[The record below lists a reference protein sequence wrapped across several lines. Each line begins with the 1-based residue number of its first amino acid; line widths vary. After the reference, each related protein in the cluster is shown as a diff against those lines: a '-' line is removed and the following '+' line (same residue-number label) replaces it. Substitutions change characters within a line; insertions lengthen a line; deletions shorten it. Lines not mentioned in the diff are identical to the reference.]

1 MRQFFLL
8 FALIVLLAGC
18 RGDDSSGRDVDSESG
33 SHSNAES
40 SSEPSGVTD
49 RLTGEIRETVH
60 QDGDDLI
67 TAGLGLEG
75 LLANAPEPADPLAP
89 TVAELRRL
97 AIYSSWRGLSALNPA
112 GGVGGLIDTLPS
124 QGGREF
130 MAFLTL
136 PERTHPARVL
146 LQLPD
151 NFDTDAPCL
160 VVAPASGSRG
170 VYGAVPMVAPWAL
183 PRGCAVVYT
192 DKGAGTDFFVF
203 ADNSG
208 VGLDGRRVSADS
220 AELGLHPAALDNAD
234 DTIAMAHAHSGD
246 HPEADWGDHV
256 LNAVMFGLQLLN
268 RELDTDISSINTQVI
283 AAGLSNGG
291 GAVLRAAERDEQ
303 GLIDG
308 VVAVMPNISAPGV
321 PHLFELGTLAA
332 LYQPCLLGDLDYTM
346 SLVLGNPLLAAGG
359 RQRCAALVA
368 AGQMDEAEPA
378 QARERLAAAGFDEA
392 ALGLAPVNVAL
403 DLWRAVAVTYA
414 SAYLGRGPLDMP
426 CGYQFSVASADPAQ
440 RQAWWATHSGIAP
453 GGGITLVDGMA
464 DGRDPALPGL
474 LCLRDLLTDQGE
486 DGQQLRAAIEATRA
500 TAQPSSIPIVIV
512 HGRDDGLIPPAL
524 TSRPWVTQARDNGA
538 TVAYWEVANAQH
550 FDALLAAPGVGERLV
565 PMLPYG
571 WYGLDHIQAVLDG
584 DRDLGQDRDIAT
596 TPAPAGQPL
605 QSENLG
611 LTSE

>member
-1 MRQFFLL
+1 VRQLFLL
-8 FALIVLLAGC
+8 SVLTVLLAGC
-18 RGDDSSGRDVDSESG
+18 GGDESRSGQ
-33 SHSNAES
+33 
-40 SSEPSGVTD
+40 VTNW
-49 RLTGEIRETVH
+49 LSGEIRKTVH
-60 QDGDDLI
+60 QEGDDLV

-75 LLANAPEPADPLAP
+75 LMANAPEPADPLAP
-89 TVAELRRL
+89 SADELRRL
-97 AIYSSWRGLSALNPA
+97 AIHASWRGLAALNPA
-112 GGVGGLIDTLPS
+112 GGVGGLIERLPS

-192 DKGAGTDFFVF
+192 DKGAGTDFFLF
-203 ADNSG
+203 ADNTG
-208 VGLDGRRVSADS
+208 VGLDGRRVSAES
-220 AELGLHPAALDNAD
+220 AELGLNPVRLENAD

-256 LNAVMFGLQLLN
+256 LAAAQFGLQLLD
-268 RELDTDISSINTQVI
+268 RELAVEITAANTIVI

-303 GLIDG
+303 GLLDG
-308 VVAVMPNISAPGV
+308 VVAMMPNVSAPGI
-321 PHLFELGTLAA
+321 PHLYELGTLAA

-368 AGQMDEAEPA
+368 AGQLDEAEPA
-378 QARERLAAAGFDEA
+378 RARERLEAAGFDEA

-414 SAYLGRGPLDMP
+414 SAYLGRGPLNMP
-426 CGYQFSVASADPAQ
+426 CGYAFSVESASQ
-440 RQAWWATHSGIAP
+440 EERQAWWATHSGIAP
-453 GGGITLVDGMA
+453 GGGIELVDGMA

-474 LCLRDLLTDQGE
+474 LCLHELLTDQGE

-500 TAQPSSIPIVIV
+500 TARPSDVPILVV

-524 TSRPWVTQARDNGA
+524 TSRPWVTQARTHGA
-538 TVAYWEVANAQH
+538 NVAYWEVANAQH

-571 WYGLDHIQAVLDG
+571 WHGLDHIQAVLEG
-584 DRDLGQDRDIAT
+584 QRELGQDRDIAT

-605 QSENLG
+605 QPENLG
-611 LTSE
+611 LPSR